1 MFFLHI
7 EKKLTKGDWVENTII
22 THFPGKYITD
32 LNAQIPTR
40 GQNVSRAFFFLL
52 VTDGEVKNVRARY
65 EETALENITSWY
77 QYYFVIISY
86 L

>member
-1 MFFLHI
+1 ML
-7 EKKLTKGDWVENTII
+7 K
-22 THFPGKYITD
+22 FPQGARTF
-32 LNAQIPTR
+32 R
-40 GQNVSRAFFFLL
+40 VHFFFLL

-65 EETALENITSWY
+65 EETVLENITSWY